1 MTRFTLMTFL
11 MIAGLAGCSGHGP
24 SSIEF
29 LDSATVTPR
38 GVVNSEAVRI
48 GDTLYISGM
57 IGLKPHSLEL
67 VPGGI
72 EAESRR
78 TMDNLRMILEAH
90 GSSMDD
96 VAKCTVMLMDMSDSK
111 AFNEIYTSYFKDDRK
126 PARSALGVTGLPLN
140 ARVEVDCIAVI
151 SEN

>member
-1 MTRFTLMTFL
+1 MNRLLLMPLL

-29 LDSATVTPR
+29 LDSATITPR
-38 GVVNSEAVRI
+38 GVVNSEAVRV
-48 GDTLYISGM
+48 GNTLYVSGM
-57 IGLKPHSLEL
+57 IGLKPHTLEL

-72 EAESRR
+72 EAESRQ

-96 VAKCTVMLMDMSDSK
+96 VARCTVMLMDMSDSK
-111 AFNEIYTSYFKDDRK
+111 TFNEIYTSYFKDDRK

-151 SEN
+151 SQP